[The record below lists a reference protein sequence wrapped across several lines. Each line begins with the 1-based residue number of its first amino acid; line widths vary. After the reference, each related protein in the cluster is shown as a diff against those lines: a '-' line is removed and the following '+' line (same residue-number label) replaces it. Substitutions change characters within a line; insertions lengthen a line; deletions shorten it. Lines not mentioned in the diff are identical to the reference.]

1 MGRRTARTGKARAVD
16 LPCSTSDA
24 GGGIRGGKWGTVKL
38 TGPGI
43 PLRGGLQS
51 MEAGDATLPAIES
64 TASKLVSLG
73 HLGPERVPVLETRAG
88 VGGGRSG
95 PVVHG

>member
-1 MGRRTARTGKARAVD
+1 
-16 LPCSTSDA
+16 
-24 GGGIRGGKWGTVKL
+24 
-38 TGPGI
+38 
-43 PLRGGLQS
+43 

-73 HLGPERVPVLETRAG
+73 HLGPERVPVLETRGG

-95 PVVHG
+95 TVVHG